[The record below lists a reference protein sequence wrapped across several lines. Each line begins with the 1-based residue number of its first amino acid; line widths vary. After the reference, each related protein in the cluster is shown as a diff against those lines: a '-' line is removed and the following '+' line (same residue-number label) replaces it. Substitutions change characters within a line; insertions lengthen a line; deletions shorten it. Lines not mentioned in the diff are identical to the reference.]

1 MFVDNVIL
9 GAGPAGIQ
17 LAYYFQQEGIPYVVL
32 EKSGCSASFFA
43 KFPHSKQLISLNKTH
58 TGETD
63 PDFNL
68 RHDWNSLLSDE
79 PCLFSE
85 FSDALYPSSNDLFV
99 YLNEF
104 VRRFSLNIVYNTLV
118 EAIEKTEQGTFVLRT
133 GENQTY
139 TCARLVVASG
149 LSLPYYP
156 ENIECPPSVKHYGD
170 YPNGHFVTPETMAQ
184 YNNKKVLL
192 IGGGN
197 ASYELANLFDKHCS
211 TVLILGSQKKLSI
224 VSHYVGDIR
233 SIYYPFLDS
242 FYLKSLNGVDTFHK
256 DTRLKITQVPDAGTF
271 KVRMAHTL
279 DNYYKSEKLTTFDEV
294 ILCTGW
300 KFDKSLFHF
309 DVATTLGGKFPE
321 ITEQYESTSCS
332 NLFFVGS
339 LMHSRDYKKGSGGF
353 IHGFRYLLKLFVQL
367 HYKVPFVTKTF
378 PFNGTMDCYNE
389 LATHIFR
396 RINYASSIYQLYG
409 VMCDVFY
416 FDSDKRHIVYLH
428 DVTKECLPHLPIQAT
443 HINLLFLEYGEQE
456 TLISKLGSF
465 NKWNPSFLHP
475 KLYICS
481 FANKTPVVLD
491 RVTFEED
498 LVADFNTPQT
508 YNKVYQ
514 SLKMC
519 NLIL

>member
-1 MFVDNVIL
+1 MFVHNIVL

-17 LAYYFQQEGIPYVVL
+17 LACYFQQAGVPYVVL
-32 EKSGCSASFFA
+32 EKASCGASFFS
-43 KFPHSKQLISLNKTH
+43 KFPHSKTLISLNKKY

-63 PDFNL
+63 LDFNL

-79 PCLFSE
+79 PCLFSD
-85 FSDALYPSSNDLFV
+85 FSDALYPSSTDLHA

-118 EAIEKTEQGTFVLRT
+118 QSIEKTERGTFVLRA
-133 GENQTY
+133 EEKTY
-139 TCARLVVASG
+139 ECARLVVASG
-149 LSLPYYP
+149 LSLPHYP

-170 YPNGHFVTPETMAQ
+170 YPNGHFVNSNAMAE

-197 ASYELANLFDKHCS
+197 ASYELANLLDKHCS

-242 FYLKSLNGVDTFHK
+242 FYLKSLNGVDTYHK
-256 DTRLKITQVPDAGTF
+256 DTHLKITQLPDSGKF
-271 KVRMAHTL
+271 KVKMARTL
-279 DNYYKSEKLTTFDEV
+279 DNYYKSEKLATFDEV

-300 KFDKSLFHF
+300 KFDSSLFQF
-309 DVATTLGGKFPE
+309 EVATTLGGKFPE
-321 ITEQYESTSCS
+321 ITEQYESSNCP
-332 NLFFVGS
+332 NLFFIGS

-367 HYKVPFVTKTF
+367 HYNVPFVMKTI
-378 PFNGTMDCYNE
+378 PFDGTMNCYTE

-409 VMCDVFY
+409 VMCDVFFY
-416 FDSDKRHIVYLH
+416 DASASQLVYIQ
-428 DVTKECLPHLPIQAT
+428 DVTKECVHRLPIQAT

-456 TLISKLGSF
+456 TIISKLGSF

-475 KLYICS
+475 KIYICS
-481 FANKTPVVLD
+481 FADKTPIVLD

-498 LVADFNTPQT
+498 LVADFSTPQT

-519 NLIL
+519 NLVL